1 MDNTAPIIAR
11 AQRDRK
17 VQMQHGTVLSLTT
30 VRHPPAGFP
39 DAPRRIAMLQL
50 EDGKKVLG
58 LIVGKAPLQIGDT
71 VAPRLRLTRVSED
84 GLRRYDACYEPVVSV
99 REELTTGSWRYIVAL
114 TGPSGVGK
122 STVNALLGNVF
133 SDYVQPVPI
142 LTTRPRRKGDSNEY
156 RYVTPEEFVALR
168 SQGDIIAATHI
179 PSTTEE
185 RWYGY
190 QASDI
195 EAIWRQG
202 KIPTVVTE
210 MHLLQ
215 DLARHYGRRSILS
228 CGLLPPGKSR
238 RAKLSQLLHRLR
250 ARGRD
255 SEESIRDRLR
265 NAEEDLKFFD
275 TRTDLFDHILV
286 NEDLESVIGTLKD
299 SILQLVQPVRPAQA
313 AA

>member
-1 MDNTAPIIAR
+1 MDNTAPIVAR
-11 AQRDRK
+11 AQKERQNR
-17 VQMQHGTVLSLTT
+17 MQRGTVLSVTT
-30 VRHPPAGFP
+30 VRYPPAGFP
-39 DAPRRIAMLQL
+39 EGMRRIALLQL
-50 EDGKKVLG
+50 EDGTKVLG
-58 LIVGKAPLQIGDT
+58 TIVGRTPVSIGDH
-71 VAPRLRLTRVSED
+71 VAPKMRLTRVSED
-84 GLRRYDACYEPVVSV
+84 GLRRYDACYEAIVGVKK
-99 REELTTGSWRYIVAL
+99 EEPIVTIRYVVAL

-142 LTTRPRRKGDSNEY
+142 LTTRERRKGDGKEY
-156 RYVTPEEFVALR
+156 RYVSPEKFASLR
-168 SQGDIIAATHI
+168 RQGDIIAATHI
-179 PSTTEE
+179 PSSTEE

-190 QASDI
+190 RASDI
-195 EAIWRQG
+195 EAIWKQG

-255 SEESIRDRLR
+255 SEESIQDRLR

-275 TRTDLFDHILV
+275 TRHDLFDFVLV
-286 NEDLESVIGTLKD
+286 NEDLESVIGTLKE
-299 SILQLVQPVRPAQA
+299 SILKLVTPIQSAEA
-313 AA
+313 TA